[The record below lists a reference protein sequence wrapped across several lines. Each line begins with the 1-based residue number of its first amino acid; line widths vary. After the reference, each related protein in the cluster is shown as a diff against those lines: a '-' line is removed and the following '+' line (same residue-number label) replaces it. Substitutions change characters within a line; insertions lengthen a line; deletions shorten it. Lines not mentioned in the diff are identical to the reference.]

1 MQRWLVCALCAPR
14 LFCSLSRCRSR
25 VIWSLA
31 MVRVTIVRISSR
43 CVQRCAFCLH
53 AGASMLSDIAICC
66 VVQRSGHA
74 ARALSLRGVFFGLW
88 ALPHAGFCVVWSLQC
103 MVRAGVLVWPREG
116 SNFWSRWTRGR
127 GFIVTQVTYILF
139 LRICTS
145 NGCDMYVHVRTRLSA
160 QRNLFCVA
168 TNLPSP

>member
-1 MQRWLVCALCAPR
+1 MRSLRAAFVLLFVTLSIARALEPCHGPG
-14 LFCSLSRCRSR
+14 
-25 VIWSLA
+25 
-31 MVRVTIVRISSR
+31 TIVRISSR

-88 ALPHAGFCVVWSLQC
+88 ALPHAGCCVVWSLQC

-116 SNFWSRWTRGR
+116 SNFWSRWTSDGDLLSLKLLIFCFYESAHRTDAICMYMYGR
-127 GFIVTQVTYILF
+127 ASALSE
-139 LRICTS
+139 TS
-145 NGCDMYVHVRTRLSA
+145 FA
-160 QRNLFCVA
+160 
-168 TNLPSP
+168 